1 MRKKFFVMLAC
12 LFLVTGIAMAQGRV
26 SGIVVSAADGE
37 PLIGAAVMVQGN
49 TGKFAITDNDGRFS
63 LDVRPGTKLEVSFI
77 GMRPTVVDAAVN
89 MRIVLEIDNSLEEAV
104 VTGMTTQDELC

>member
-37 PLIGAAVMVQGN
+37 PLIGAAVMMQGN
-49 TGKFAITDNDGRFS
+49 TGKFAITDNDGR
-63 LDVRPGTKLEVSFI
+63 GI
-77 GMRPTVVDAAVN
+77 DAK
-89 MRIVLEIDNSLEEAV
+89 SSW
-104 VTGMTTQDELC
+104 